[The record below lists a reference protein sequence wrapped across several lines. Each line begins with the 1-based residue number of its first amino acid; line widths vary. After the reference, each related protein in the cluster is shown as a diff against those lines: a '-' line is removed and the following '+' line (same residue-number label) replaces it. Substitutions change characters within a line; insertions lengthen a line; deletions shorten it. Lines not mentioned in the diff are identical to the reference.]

1 MQTREFILEAR
12 IDAKKLEEWVE
23 AGWLIPDQVDTGR
36 RYSEVDLARV
46 HLIRDLHDLGVND
59 EGIAVALDLLD
70 QIYGLRRILRG
81 LVSSIKAQQHEG
93 ERA

>member
-12 IDAKKLEEWVE
+12 IDAKKLDEWVE

>member
-23 AGWLIPDQVDTGR
+23 AGWLIPDQGDTGR

>member
-36 RYSEVDLARV
+36 RYSEVDLARA
-46 HLIRDLHDLGVND
+46 HLIRDLHDLAVND
-59 EGIAVALDLLD
+59 EGITVALALLD